1 MSLYQRDDSPF
12 WWVRFSP
19 IRGELKPFQKSTETK
34 IKRQAQQ
41 YHDKLQGERWEQDK
55 LGVKPKHTWDDAA
68 AKFLEETSYKRTH
81 EWDKS
86 MLRWF
91 QPLLGGKDLIDIN
104 RALLDQVKA
113 VRAKGFSTATANRYM
128 ALVRTILRKACN
140 EWEWLDRVPKVGMF
154 RDAEGRIRS
163 LSRDEYERLISEL
176 PQHLA
181 DMVQFSVATG
191 LRQANVTRLQWK
203 QISLERR
210 HLWVSATDHKNG
222 RPHSVPL
229 NQAAMDVLERRQ
241 GDHSTHVFTYEGN
254 PIVQVNTK
262 AWRKALQRAGI
273 LDFRWHDLRHTFATW
288 HREAGTPTHELQRL
302 GGWKTQS
309 MVERYAHV
317 APEGLQFAASRLDS
331 YLGTDGCLPT

>member
-1 MSLYQRDDSPF
+1 MTLYKRKDSPYY
-12 WWVRFSP
+12 WVKFSP
-19 IRGELKPFQKSTETK
+19 IKGELKALMQSTGTAN
-34 IKRQAQQ
+34 KRQAQQ

-55 LGVKPKHTWDDAA
+55 LGVKPRRTWDEAA
-68 AKFLEETSYKRTH
+68 SKFLEETSHKRTH

-91 QPLLGGKDLIDIN
+91 HPHLGGKDLIDIN
-104 RALLDQVKA
+104 RALLDQVRL
-113 VRAKGFSTATANRYM
+113 VRGKGVSTATVNRYM

-140 EWEWLDRVPKVGMF
+140 EWEWIDSAPKVGMF
-154 RDAEGRIRS
+154 RDTEGRIRS
-163 LSRDEYERLISEL
+163 LSRDEFTRLLAEL
-176 PQHLA
+176 PPHLA

-210 HLWVSATDHKNG
+210 HLWVAGKDHKNG

-229 NQAAMDVLERRQ
+229 NEAALDVLHRRL
-241 GDHSTHVFTYEGN
+241 GDHPTHAFTYEGN

-262 AWRKALQRAGI
+262 AWRNALLRAEI
-273 LDFRWHDLRHTFATW
+273 HDFRWHDLRHTFATW

-317 APEGLQFAASRLDS
+317 APEGLQFAANRLDAMLNIS
-331 YLGTDGCLPT
+331 K

>member
-1 MSLYQRDDSPF
+1 
-12 WWVRFSP
+12 
-19 IRGELKPFQKSTETK
+19 
-34 IKRQAQQ
+34 
-41 YHDKLQGERWEQDK
+41 
-55 LGVKPKHTWDDAA
+55 
-68 AKFLEETSYKRTH
+68 
-81 EWDKS
+81 
-86 MLRWF
+86 MLRRF
-91 QPLLGGKDLIDIN
+91 RPYPGKELIDIN
-104 RALLDQVKA
+104 RAMLDQV
-113 VRAKGFSTATANRYM
+113 RAIRGKGFGTATVNRYM

-140 EWEWLDRVPKVGMF
+140 EWEWMDRVPKAGMF
-154 RDAEGRIRS
+154 GDQEGRIRS
-163 LSRDEYERLISEL
+163 LSRNEYERLMVEL
-176 PQHLA
+176 PKHLA

-210 HLWVSATDHKNG
+210 HLWASGADHKNG
-222 RPHSVPL
+222 RAHSVPL

-241 GDHSTHVFTYEGN
+241 GDHPTHVFTYEGN

-262 AWRKALQRAGI
+262 AWRNALQRAGI

-288 HREAGTPTHELQRL
+288 PRDAGTPTHELQRL

-331 YLGTDGCLPT
+331 LIKSGHKETHGANI